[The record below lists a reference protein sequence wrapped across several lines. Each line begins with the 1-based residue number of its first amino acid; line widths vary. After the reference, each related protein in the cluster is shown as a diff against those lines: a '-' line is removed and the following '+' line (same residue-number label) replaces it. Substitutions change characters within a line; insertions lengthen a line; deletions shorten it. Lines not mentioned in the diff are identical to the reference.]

1 MSLDSVRQATY
12 DYLAPRF
19 AAKTTASIGSVP
31 DILMPNESEPDLLPF
46 IKISFLETAGH
57 NAAIGGTLKRKVGV
71 VHVDVLTDKDTGSRE
86 SNLICDAVS
95 DSLENVKISLGNN
108 EYLTYYIA
116 HSQPMG
122 EEHGKYRQV
131 VRIPYIRDTVT
142 L

>member
-12 DYLAPRF
+12 DYLYSRF
-19 AAKTTASIGSVP
+19 AAKTTASLGSVP
-31 DILMPNESEPDLLPF
+31 DIMMPNESEPDSLPF
-46 IKISFLETAGH
+46 IKLNFLETDGN
-57 NAAIGGTLKRKVGV
+57 NASIGVTLKRKVGAI
-71 VHVDVLTDKDTGSRE
+71 HVDVLTDKDTGSKE

-108 EYLTYYIA
+108 ECLTYYVA

-122 EEHGKYRQV
+122 EDHGKYRQV
-131 VRIPYIRDTVT
+131 VRIPYIRDVIT